1 MRLNGW
7 TPGSNPISE
16 EWEYLNSDKMPKL
29 FTAEQ
34 IAKVTGIEQARL
46 LQLANEGCA
55 PHVRLDGKE
64 IRFLKEHIV
73 YWIKKNL
80 VHICDG
86 TALSPV
92 KVLVPG
98 RADASKTPQEL
109 TQFAERLYYTP
120 AWVFTGVYFLV
131 RQNRVVYVGQGVNC
145 GCRSLSHKDKEFDHV
160 FVMPCPRSELN
171 RVEAAFISVL
181 KPEYNAIRTTSKTR
195 NHVHSHPEAYNDPW
209 SVLEPLIAKEA
220 A

>member
-1 MRLNGW
+1 MSDWL
-7 TPGSNPISE
+7 PHPNPISFD
-16 EWEYLNSDKMPKL
+16 WEQYSNGKMPKL

-34 IAKVTGIEQARL
+34 IAKATGIEEARL

-55 PHVRLDGKE
+55 PHVRLDGKQ

-73 YWIKKNL
+73 YWVKKNL
-80 VHICDG
+80 VYVCDG
-86 TALSPV
+86 TTLTPV

-98 RADASKTPQEL
+98 KADAANTPQEL
-109 TQFAERLYYTP
+109 TQFADRLYYTP
-120 AWVFTGVYFLV
+120 AWLFTGIYFLV
-131 RQNRVVYVGQGVNC
+131 CKNKVVYVGQGVNC
-145 GCRSLSHKDKEFDHV
+145 GSRSLSHQDKEFDHV
-160 FVMPCPRSELN
+160 FVMPCPRAELN

-181 KPEYNAIRTTSKTR
+181 KPQYNAIRKTSKTG
-195 NHVHSHPEAYNDPW
+195 NHVHSHPDAYNDPW

>member
-1 MRLNGW
+1 MSDW
-7 TPGSNPISE
+7 TPPPNPISFD
-16 EWEYLNSDKMPKL
+16 WEDYNHDKMPKL

-34 IAKVTGIEQARL
+34 ISKVTGIEEVRL
-46 LQLANEGCA
+46 LELANEGCA
-55 PHVRLDGKE
+55 PHVRLDGKQ

-86 TALSPV
+86 TALTPV

-98 RADASKTPQEL
+98 AANASKTPQEL
-109 TQFAERLYYTP
+109 TQFADRLYYTP
-120 AWVFTGVYFLV
+120 AWVFAGIYFLV
-131 RQNRVVYVGQGVNC
+131 RENKVVYVGQGVNC
-145 GCRSLSHKDKEFDHV
+145 GSRSLSHRDKIFDHV
-160 FVMPCPRSELN
+160 FAMPCPRKELN

-181 KPEYNAIRTTSKTR
+181 KPKYNAINTRSKTR
-195 NHVHSHPEAYNDPW
+195 NHVNSHPEAYNDPW